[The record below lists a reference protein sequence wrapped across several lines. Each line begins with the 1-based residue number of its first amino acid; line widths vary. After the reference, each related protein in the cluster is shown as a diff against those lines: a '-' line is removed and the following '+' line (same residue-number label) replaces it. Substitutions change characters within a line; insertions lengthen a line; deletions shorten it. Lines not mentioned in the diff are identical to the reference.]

1 MDLQLQPHTRDPYY
15 MEHKMALLPRVWRT
29 KTKRRRS
36 RTVPGSSMAS
46 KERRIRAFVLRSG
59 RGQQE
64 GDGGGLEEAGVWG
77 DE

>member
-1 MDLQLQPHTRDPYY
+1 
-15 MEHKMALLPRVWRT
+15 MEHKIALLPRVWRT

-46 KERRIRAFVLRSG
+46 KESRIHAFGQRNG

-64 GDGGGLEEAGVWG
+64 GDGGGLEEAWAWG
-77 DE
+77 MNKEE